1 MSWLA
6 QRARTIQ
13 RTLIRQV
20 FDAAPPDA
28 INLGLGQPDL
38 PTPPNVCLA
47 GLDAICRGRTG
58 YTSTAG
64 DPDLRQAV
72 ADRYGSFAPGADS
85 VLITLGSQEAMFIS
99 CLALVDPGAE
109 VLFPDPG
116 YPAYETVA
124 RLVGAEPV
132 GYPLRPEAG
141 FRLLAEDVERRLTSK
156 TRLVILCAPSN
167 PTGACPDREEL
178 RSLTEVL
185 EARGVP
191 WVSDEIYAGFSYE
204 GRIPVSPAE
213 LAPDGG
219 LVISGLSKDM
229 SMTGWRIGWIV
240 GPTDVVRRATALHQ
254 YVVTC
259 ASSISQRAALAAFSP
274 AGRLAAADYLAVF
287 SKRRELMA
295 AELKQVPGIR
305 YSAPDGAF
313 YFFVEM
319 SEHGDS
325 VQVSRRILER
335 CNVVTVPGVAFGA
348 GGEGY
353 VRISFAATE
362 SDIRRGVAR
371 IAEELSRGA

>member
-72 ADRYGSFAPGADS
+72 AERYGPFAAGAES
-85 VLITLGSQEAMFIS
+85 VLITVGSQEAMFVS

-132 GYPLRPEAG
+132 GYPLRPETG
-141 FRLLAEDVERRLTSK
+141 FRLLAEDVEGRLTSK

-178 RSLTEVL
+178 RSVTDLL
-185 EARGVP
+185 EARGIP
-191 WVSDEIYAGFSYE
+191 WVSDEIYAGLAGCCQYRDGCPGCSEVHGSPE
-204 GRIPVSPAE
+204 G
-213 LAPDGG
+213 D
-219 LVISGLSKDM
+219 DH
-229 SMTGWRIGWIV
+229 
-240 GPTDVVRRATALHQ
+240 DH
-254 YVVTC
+254 
-259 ASSISQRAALAAFSP
+259 
-274 AGRLAAADYLAVF
+274 
-287 SKRRELMA
+287 
-295 AELKQVPGIR
+295 
-305 YSAPDGAF
+305 
-313 YFFVEM
+313 
-319 SEHGDS
+319 
-325 VQVSRRILER
+325 
-335 CNVVTVPGVAFGA
+335 
-348 GGEGY
+348 EGHED
-353 VRISFAATE
+353 RTP
-362 SDIRRGVAR
+362 
-371 IAEELSRGA
+371 